1 MITIADFS
9 ENYRCVKQDEIQSAY
24 YSYQQAT
31 LFPLIA
37 YYTCLGCNDAVVQES
52 VVFIS
57 PDLVHDAMA
66 VAQYLKKMTEHVQGH
81 VKFVHEVQ
89 FTDGCYSQFQSKLPF
104 QHLSE
109 TKTHNFERSYF
120 GSRHGK
126 GPCDA
131 LGGIIKKQ
139 AEMYVRTRK
148 GSIQDAKALFEF
160 CDINLTINTD
170 SKCQHKKE
178 CSSTKKT

>member
-9 ENYRCVKQDEIQSAY
+9 ENYRCVNQDEIQSAY

-37 YYTCLGCNDAVVQES
+37 YYTCLDCNDAVVQES

-57 PDLVHDAMA
+57 PGLVHDAMA

-81 VKFVHEVQ
+81 VKFVHKVQ
-89 FTDGCYSQFQSKLPF
+89 FTDGCSSQFKSKLPF

-109 TKTHNFERSYF
+109 TKHITLKDHTLVLNMEKSLVMPWE
-120 GSRHGK
+120 GSLEDK
-126 GPCDA
+126 
-131 LGGIIKKQ
+131 L
-139 AEMYVRTRK
+139 
-148 GSIQDAKALFEF
+148 
-160 CDINLTINTD
+160 
-170 SKCQHKKE
+170 KCI
-178 CSSTKKT
+178 